1 MDNVLQDTARDD
13 LAGTEALGN
22 VRSGKV
28 PAWPG

>member
-1 MDNVLQDTARDD
+1 VLQDTARDD

-22 VRSGKV
+22 VGSFGKV